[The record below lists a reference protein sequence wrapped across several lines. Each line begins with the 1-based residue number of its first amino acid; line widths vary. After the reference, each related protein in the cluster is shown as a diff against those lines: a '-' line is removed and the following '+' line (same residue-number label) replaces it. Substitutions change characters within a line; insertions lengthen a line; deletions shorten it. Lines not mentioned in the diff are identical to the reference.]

1 LVIRRYN
8 TGRLLSGALMISRV
22 LTALCLLLTASA
34 AIAQESRPP
43 PEAASGTTPKS
54 LVVADRHMVV
64 AAEPLAAE
72 AGRAILRQGG
82 SAADA
87 AIATELVLG
96 LVEPQS
102 SGLGGG
108 AFLVYWDAKTRSLA
122 TFDGREAAPA
132 AAKPDRF
139 MRNGKPM
146 PFETAVLSGLSVG
159 VPGLLRTLEAV
170 HKKYGK
176 LPWAS
181 LFAPAIKL
189 AENGFP
195 VSPRLNVLLK
205 ESRAEKF
212 SPAAQAYFFD
222 ENGKPPEQGE
232 LLKNPR
238 YAETLKAIAERG
250 ADAFYSGP
258 IADAIVKAV
267 GQASSIPG
275 DMTHADLSGYVAKER
290 DPICVEYR
298 SRQVCG
304 MGPPSS
310 GELSVGTV
318 LKLIEPFPQVQGAA
332 ALMAPPALHIIAEAE
347 KLAFADRNRYIAD
360 PNYIAVP
367 SGLTDDKYLAGRRR
381 LISLTKSMEK
391 AEPGLPPGLAKKTF
405 GKDFTNEVP
414 GTTQVSIIDDDGN
427 ALSMTAT
434 IESAFGSHLWAA
446 GFLLNNE
453 LTDFSFRPVDD
464 HGLAVANAVAGGK
477 RPRSSMAPTIVLDS
491 QGAPEIVTGSPGG
504 SQIILYVV
512 KSLVAM
518 LDWGLDPQQAAALP
532 NFGSQ
537 GGPFLIEYSPT
548 YIWPAFE
555 LTSYGHAITN
565 MTMTSGVHTIM
576 RKNGRLE
583 GGADPRREGVALG
596 D

>member
-1 LVIRRYN
+1 
-8 TGRLLSGALMISRV
+8 MISRI

-34 AIAQESRPP
+34 AMAQESRPP
-43 PEAASGTTPKS
+43 PEAASGTTPKP
-54 LVVADRHMVV
+54 LVVANRHMVV

-72 AGRAILRQGG
+72 AGREILRQGG

-189 AENGFP
+189 AEDGFP
-195 VSPRLNVLLK
+195 VSPRLNVLLN
-205 ESRAEKF
+205 ESRPEKF

-222 ENGKPPEQGE
+222 ENGKPPEQGK

-258 IADAIVKAV
+258 VADAIIKAV

-275 DMTHADLSGYVAKER
+275 DMTHADLAGYVAKER
-290 DPICVEYR
+290 DPVCVEYR
-298 SRQVCG
+298 GRQVCG

-310 GELSVGTV
+310 GGLSVGTV

-347 KLAFADRNRYIAD
+347 KLAFADRNRYIGD
-360 PNYIAVP
+360 PDFISVP
-367 SGLTDDKYLAGRRR
+367 SGLTDDKYLAERRR

-391 AEPGLPPGLAKKTF
+391 PGPGLPPGLAKKTF

-464 HGLAVANAVAGGK
+464 HGHAVANAVAGGK

-491 QGAPEIVTGSPGG
+491 QGTPEIVTGSPGG

-518 LDWGLDPQQAAALP
+518 LDWGVDPQQAAALP
-532 NFGSQ
+532 NFGSE

-565 MTMTSGVHTIM
+565 TTMTSGVHTIM

>member
-1 LVIRRYN
+1 
-8 TGRLLSGALMISRV
+8 
-22 LTALCLLLTASA
+22 LLTASA

-491 QGAPEIVTGSPGG
+491 QGTPEIVTGSPGG

>member
-1 LVIRRYN
+1 
-8 TGRLLSGALMISRV
+8 MISR
-22 LTALCLLLTASA
+22 LLTAFLCLFLAASSA
-34 AIAQESRPP
+34 TAQESRPA
-43 PEAASGTTPKS
+43 PEAASGTKPKS
-54 LVVADRHMVV
+54 LVIAQRQMVV

-72 AGRAILRQGG
+72 AGREILRQGG

-108 AFLVYWDAKTRSLA
+108 AFLVYWDAQSRSLA
-122 TFDGREAAPA
+122 TFDGRETAPA

-139 MRNGKPM
+139 IRDGKPM
-146 PFETAVLSGLSVG
+146 AFETAVRSGLSVG
-159 VPGLLRTLEAV
+159 VPGLMRTLEAV
-170 HKKYGK
+170 HKRYGK
-176 LPWAS
+176 LPWAA

-189 AENGFP
+189 AEEGFP
-195 VSPRLNVLLK
+195 ISPRLAVLLNASK
-205 ESRAEKF
+205 AENFSAGARAH
-212 SPAAQAYFFD
+212 FFD
-222 ENGKPPEQGE
+222 ENDRPRNAGE
-232 LLKNPR
+232 LRTNSA
-238 YAETLKAIAERG
+238 YAETLKAIAEKG

-258 IADAIVKAV
+258 IADAIVKVV
-267 GQASSIPG
+267 GEASNVPG
-275 DMTHADLSGYVAKER
+275 DMTTADLSEYAAKER
-290 DPICVEYR
+290 DPICVNYR
-298 SRQVCG
+298 ARKVCG

-310 GELSVGTV
+310 GEISVGTV
-318 LKLIEPFPQVQGAA
+318 LKLIEPFPEVQGSA
-332 ALMAPPALHIIAEAE
+332 ALMSAPALHIIAEAE

-360 PNYIAVP
+360 PDQISIP
-367 SGLTDDKYLAGRRR
+367 SGLMDDTYLAERRN
-381 LISLTKSMEK
+381 LINLKKAMEK

-414 GTTQVSIIDDDGN
+414 GTTQISIVDADGN

-453 LTDFSFRPVDD
+453 LTDFSFIPVDEN
-464 HGLAVANAVAGGK
+464 GAPVANAVAGGK

-491 QGAPEIVTGSPGG
+491 QGTPEIVTGSPGG

-512 KSLVAM
+512 KTLVGM
-518 LDWGLDPQQAAALP
+518 LDWGLNAQQAAALP

-537 GGPFLIEYSPT
+537 GGPFIIEYSP
-548 YIWPAFE
+548 YYVWPAFD
-555 LTSYGHAITN
+555 LTSYGHVIGNT
-565 MTMTSGVHTIM
+565 TMTSGIHTIV
-576 RKNGRLE
+576 RKGGHLE

>member
-1 LVIRRYN
+1 
-8 TGRLLSGALMISRV
+8 MISRV
-22 LTALCLLLTASA
+22 LTALCLLLAASA
-34 AIAQESRPP
+34 AMAQESRPP
-43 PEAASGTTPKS
+43 PEAASGTTPKP
-54 LVVADRHMVV
+54 LVVANRHMVV

-72 AGRAILRQGG
+72 AGREILRQGG

-189 AENGFP
+189 AEDGFP
-195 VSPRLNVLLK
+195 VSPRLNVLLN
-205 ESRAEKF
+205 ESRPEKF

-222 ENGKPPEQGE
+222 ENGKPPEQGK

-258 IADAIVKAV
+258 VADAIIKAV

-275 DMTHADLSGYVAKER
+275 DMTHADLAGYVAMER
-290 DPICVEYR
+290 DPVCVEYR
-298 SRQVCG
+298 GRQVCG

-310 GELSVGTV
+310 GGLSVGTV

-347 KLAFADRNRYIAD
+347 KLAFADRNRYIGD
-360 PNYIAVP
+360 PDFISVP
-367 SGLTDDKYLAGRRR
+367 SGLTDDKYLAERRR

-391 AEPGLPPGLAKKTF
+391 PGPGLPPGLAKKTF

-464 HGLAVANAVAGGK
+464 HGHAVANAVAGGK

-491 QGAPEIVTGSPGG
+491 QGTPEIVTGSPGG

-518 LDWGLDPQQAAALP
+518 LDWGVDPQQAAALP
-532 NFGSQ
+532 NFGSE

-565 MTMTSGVHTIM
+565 TTMTSGVHTIM

>member
-1 LVIRRYN
+1 
-8 TGRLLSGALMISRV
+8 M
-22 LTALCLLLTASA
+22 
-34 AIAQESRPP
+34 
-43 PEAASGTTPKS
+43 TPKP
-54 LVVADRHMVV
+54 LVVANRHMVV

-72 AGRAILRQGG
+72 AGREILRQGG

-195 VSPRLNVLLK
+195 VSQRLNVLLN
-205 ESRAEKF
+205 ESRPDKF
-212 SPAAQAYFFD
+212 APAAQAYFFD
-222 ENGKPPEQGE
+222 ENGKPPEQGK

-267 GQASSIPG
+267 NQASSIPG
-275 DMTHADLSGYVAKER
+275 DMTAADLSGYVAKER
-290 DPICVEYR
+290 DPICVTYR
-298 SRQVCG
+298 ARQVCG

-310 GELSVGTV
+310 GELTVGTV
-318 LKLIEPFPQVQGAA
+318 LKLIEPFPQVQTAA
-332 ALMAPPALHIIAEAE
+332 ALMTPPALHIIAEAE

-360 PNYIAVP
+360 PDFVAVP
-367 SGLTDDKYLAGRRR
+367 SGLTDDKYLAERRR
-381 LISLTKSMEK
+381 LISPTKSIDK
-391 AEPGLPPGLAKKTF
+391 AKPGLPPGLAKKTF

-434 IESAFGSHLWAA
+434 IESAFGSHLWAS

-464 HGLAVANAVAGGK
+464 HGNAVANAVAGGK

-491 QGAPEIVTGSPGG
+491 QGTPEIVTGSPGG

-512 KSLVAM
+512 KTLVGM

-532 NFGSQ
+532 NFGSE
-537 GGPFLIEYSPT
+537 GGPFLIEYLPS
-548 YIWPAFE
+548 YVWPAFE

-576 RKNGRLE
+576 RKDGHLE

>member
-1 LVIRRYN
+1 
-8 TGRLLSGALMISRV
+8 
-22 LTALCLLLTASA
+22 LLTASA
-34 AIAQESRPP
+34 AVAQESRPP

-72 AGRAILRQGG
+72 AGREILRQGG

-275 DMTHADLSGYVAKER
+275 DLTHADLSGYVAKER

-318 LKLIEPFPQVQGAA
+318 LKLIEPFPEVQGAA

-360 PNYIAVP
+360 PDYIAVP
-367 SGLTDDKYLAGRRR
+367 SGLTDDKYLAERRR

-548 YIWPAFE
+548 YVWPAFE

>member
-1 LVIRRYN
+1 
-8 TGRLLSGALMISRV
+8 MISRV

>member
-360 PNYIAVP
+360 PDYIAVP

>member
-1 LVIRRYN
+1 
-8 TGRLLSGALMISRV
+8 MISRV

-54 LVVADRHMVV
+54 LVVADRHIVV

>member
-1 LVIRRYN
+1 
-8 TGRLLSGALMISRV
+8 
-22 LTALCLLLTASA
+22 
-34 AIAQESRPP
+34 
-43 PEAASGTTPKS
+43 
-54 LVVADRHMVV
+54 
-64 AAEPLAAE
+64 
-72 AGRAILRQGG
+72 
-82 SAADA
+82 
-87 AIATELVLG
+87 
-96 LVEPQS
+96 
-102 SGLGGG
+102 
-108 AFLVYWDAKTRSLA
+108 
-122 TFDGREAAPA
+122 
-132 AAKPDRF
+132 
-139 MRNGKPM
+139 
-146 PFETAVLSGLSVG
+146 
-159 VPGLLRTLEAV
+159 LEAV

>member
-1 LVIRRYN
+1 
-8 TGRLLSGALMISRV
+8 MISRV

-360 PNYIAVP
+360 PDYIAVP

>member
-1 LVIRRYN
+1 
-8 TGRLLSGALMISRV
+8 MISRV

-34 AIAQESRPP
+34 AVAQESRPP

-72 AGRAILRQGG
+72 AGREILRQGG

-275 DMTHADLSGYVAKER
+275 DLTHADLSGYVAKER

-318 LKLIEPFPQVQGAA
+318 LKLIEPFPQVQGAT

-360 PNYIAVP
+360 PDYIAVP
-367 SGLTDDKYLAGRRR
+367 SGLTDDKYLAERRR

-548 YIWPAFE
+548 YVWPAFE

>member
-1 LVIRRYN
+1 
-8 TGRLLSGALMISRV
+8 M
-22 LTALCLLLTASA
+22 
-34 AIAQESRPP
+34 AQESRPP
-43 PEAASGTTPKS
+43 PEAASGTTPKP
-54 LVVADRHMVV
+54 LVVADRQMVV

-72 AGRAILRQGG
+72 AGREILRQGG

-170 HKKYGK
+170 HRKYGK

-189 AENGFP
+189 AEKGFP
-195 VSPRLNVLLK
+195 VSRRLNVLLN
-205 ESRAEKF
+205 ESRPEDFA
-212 SPAAQAYFFD
+212 PAAQAYFFD
-222 ENGKPPEQGE
+222 ESGKPPDQGQ

-238 YAETLKAIAERG
+238 YAETLKAVAERG

-258 IADAIVKAV
+258 IADAVIKAV

-275 DMTHADLSGYVAKER
+275 DMTSADLSGYVAKER
-290 DPICVEYR
+290 DPICVKYR
-298 SRQVCG
+298 ARQVCG

-318 LKLIEPFPQVQGAA
+318 LKLIEPFPQVQGPASS
-332 ALMAPPALHIIAEAE
+332 MAPEALHIIAEAE

-360 PNYIAVP
+360 PDYISVP
-367 SGLTDDKYLAGRRR
+367 SGLTDDKYLAERRR
-381 LISLTKSMEK
+381 LINLKKSIEK

-405 GKDFTNEVP
+405 GEDFTHEVP
-414 GTTQVSIIDDDGN
+414 GTTQISIIDDEGN

-453 LTDFSFRPVDD
+453 LTDFSFIPVDAK
-464 HGLAVANAVAGGK
+464 GNPVANAVAGGK

-491 QGAPEIVTGSPGG
+491 QGSPEIVTGSPGG

-512 KSLVAM
+512 KTLVAM

-548 YIWPAFE
+548 YVWPAFE

-576 RKNGRLE
+576 RKDGRLE